1 MFERY
6 FGYSNTSYMYKA
18 LNQTKNLE
26 ENKTQVN
33 TIENKLNNLVKT
45 IKNKPTNDVK
55 KLKTEITC

>member
-1 MFERY
+1 
-6 FGYSNTSYMYKA
+6 MYKA

-33 TIENKLNNLVKT
+33 TIENKLTNLVKT

-55 KLKTEITC
+55 KLKTEITCQKLLNVFFTLIN

>member
-1 MFERY
+1 
-6 FGYSNTSYMYKA
+6 MYKA

-33 TIENKLNNLVKT
+33 TIENKLTNLVKT

>member
-6 FGYSNTSYMYKA
+6 FGYSNPSYMYKA

-55 KLKTEITC
+55 KIKTEITC

>member
-6 FGYSNTSYMYKA
+6 FGYSNPSYMYKA

-33 TIENKLNNLVKT
+33 KIENKLNNLVKT

>member
-1 MFERY
+1 
-6 FGYSNTSYMYKA
+6 MYKA